1 MTFETL
7 LEELKAGKYR
17 PVYFLTGE
25 EPYFID
31 SITDYITSNAL
42 SETDKAFNQLILYG
56 RDTDMA
62 NIVSLARRY
71 PMMAARQLIV
81 VREAQQLRSL
91 EPLEGYLSAPM
102 PTTILLFAYK
112 YKKFDKRTRLA
123 KLLGEPFVFFE
134 SERIREDRMPA
145 WISSHAAVL
154 GFKIDPKAATLL
166 VEFLGNDL
174 GKVVSELEKLLVVL
188 PQGSKHLTADVIEK
202 NIGISKDFNNF
213 ELNRALVSRDVVK
226 ANRIIKYF
234 AANSKNNPAILT
246 LSAVFYYFTKVLIL
260 HALPDKSKDTVA
272 KALGIN
278 PFFVAE
284 YQQAAR
290 NYPIEKTKQIITL
303 LREYDMKIKGGSAA
317 SESDLLKELVFKILH

>member
-1 MTFETL
+1 
-7 LEELKAGKYR
+7 
-17 PVYFLTGE
+17 
-25 EPYFID
+25 
-31 SITDYITSNAL
+31 
-42 SETDKAFNQLILYG
+42 
-56 RDTDMA
+56 
-62 NIVSLARRY
+62 
-71 PMMAARQLIV
+71 
-81 VREAQQLRSL
+81 
-91 EPLEGYLSAPM
+91 
-102 PTTILLFAYK
+102 
-112 YKKFDKRTRLA
+112 
-123 KLLGEPFVFFE
+123 
-134 SERIREDRMPA
+134 
-145 WISSHAAVL
+145 
-154 GFKIDPKAATLL
+154 
-166 VEFLGNDL
+166 
-174 GKVVSELEKLLVVL
+174 VVSELEKLLVVL

-260 HALPDKSKDTVA
+260 HALPDKSKDSVA